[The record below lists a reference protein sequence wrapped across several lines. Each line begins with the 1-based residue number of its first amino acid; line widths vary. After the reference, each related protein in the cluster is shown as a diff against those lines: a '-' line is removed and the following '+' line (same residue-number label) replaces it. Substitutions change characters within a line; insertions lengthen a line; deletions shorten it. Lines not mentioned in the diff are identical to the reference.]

1 MKRDEFMRALEA
13 ALADAPADER
23 DAALQYYNDYL
34 DDAGEEDEER
44 VIEALGDP
52 ATLARS
58 ICKDA
63 LGETAEQGGIY
74 TGAPVGGNGQF
85 ASDDAKAPSGRKP
98 VNVWKWVCIG
108 LIIAILSPFILALA
122 VTVLAIVVAFVVSI
136 FAVIASLAITGV
148 AVMGGGLAAAGIGV
162 LKIFAVPA
170 AGLYL
175 CGIGILMMAI
185 GLLATVFFVWAFV
198 KTACLLGRLVIRLLR
213 KPIEKKEGGE
223 EDA

>member
-1 MKRDEFMRALEA
+1 MKREEFMRALEA

-34 DDAGEEDEER
+34 DDAGAEDEER

-52 ATLARS
+52 AVLAES
-58 ICKDA
+58 ICRDA
-63 LGETAEQGGIY
+63 SG
-74 TGAPVGGNGQF
+74 
-85 ASDDAKAPSGRKP
+85 SDDAPDGSLPDGRSDEETSKAGLKAAGKQ

-108 LIIAILSPFILALA
+108 LLIAILSPFILALA
-122 VTVLAIVVAFVVSI
+122 VTVLALAVALVVSV
-136 FAVIASLAITGV
+136 FAVIISLAITGV

-175 CGIGILMMAI
+175 CGIGILMMAV
-185 GLLATVFFVWAFV
+185 GLLATVFFVWVFV
-198 KTACLLGRLVIRLLR
+198 KAACLLGRSLLRLFR
-213 KPIEKKEGGE
+213 KPIVKKEGGE
-223 EDA
+223 ANA